1 MEDDEVSR
9 TGRSAPEAPGVRRR
23 RSWFWLLTAGVLA
36 VGAYV
41 VLTVWSHEPARATR
55 TRADTIARPVPVV
68 AAPVTAHDM
77 GVYLTG
83 LGSVTPLNTVTV
95 KSRVDGQLMSASFRE
110 GQIVNNGDLL
120 AEIDPRPFQVMLGQA
135 EGQLARDQALLKNA
149 QIDLERYKM
158 LVAKDAIPTQQLDTQ
173 QYLVRQYEGTVK
185 TDQGQVDNAKLQLT
199 YCRITSPISG
209 RVGLRLVDPGN
220 IVRATDT
227 NGLVIIAQLEPITV
241 VFTIPEDSLPEVL
254 DRLARGVRMPVE
266 AYDREGRRKL
276 ASGSLL
282 TVDNQIDPSTGTVR
296 LKALFPNSDNGL
308 FPNQFVNARLL
319 LDVKKG
325 ATAVPAV
332 AIQRGARGAF
342 VYVVKPDQTVE
353 ARPIKV
359 GFTEGDEASID
370 TGLRVGERVVVD
382 GADRLRD
389 GVRVESQAARVGS

>member
-382 GADRLRD
+382 GEDRLRD

>member
-1 MEDDEVSR
+1 M
-9 TGRSAPEAPGVRRR
+9 
-23 RSWFWLLTAGVLA
+23 
-36 VGAYV
+36 
-41 VLTVWSHEPARATR
+41 
-55 TRADTIARPVPVV
+55 ARPDC
-68 AAPVTAHDM
+68 VT
-77 GVYLTG
+77 
-83 LGSVTPLNTVTV
+83 
-95 KSRVDGQLMSASFRE
+95 
-110 GQIVNNGDLL
+110 
-120 AEIDPRPFQVMLGQA
+120 
-135 EGQLARDQALLKNA
+135 
-149 QIDLERYKM
+149 
-158 LVAKDAIPTQQLDTQ
+158 
-173 QYLVRQYEGTVK
+173 
-185 TDQGQVDNAKLQLT
+185 
-199 YCRITSPISG
+199 
-209 RVGLRLVDPGN
+209 
-220 IVRATDT
+220 
-227 NGLVIIAQLEPITV
+227 
-241 VFTIPEDSLPEVL
+241 
-254 DRLARGVRMPVE
+254 
-266 AYDREGRRKL
+266 

-382 GADRLRD
+382 GEDRLRD